1 MANLNI
7 SHKLMLVVAVPVV
20 ILLTTF
26 CMFVVKINAAS
37 HLLENVAHP
46 EKGLVVL
53 TDESR
58 MLQSIFKELRIA
70 MIKYPMTV
78 GTDERNRQ
86 KEAFK
91 DQKKKFIEV
100 LQIIQM
106 RCDGKSEQCV
116 GIAKSM
122 INDLDDYEKASYN
135 EVVRLTEINENREAY
150 LAVQKYLVPIG
161 NIIDSKV
168 DSLVKVIDEQVET
181 VQKKLDSTTSVWGI
195 VTVNM
200 LGVLLTVF
208 FIISVT
214 TKSILKPI
222 RKLGHDADLVSMGDL
237 SVEIDDSSN
246 DEIGVLAKSFKRM
259 VENLRDIVSNLELE
273 SGKLSTESKMLTE
286 NNNKVDESSE
296 KILEQSLSVAAA
308 SEEMANITV
317 EISHNCTHASNSSA
331 AAQKIVSEGVDKVR
345 STVGKI
351 REHTEHTNESASM
364 IYELGDRT
372 SQISSIVGTI
382 QEIAE
387 QTNLLA
393 LNAAIEAA
401 RAGEH
406 GRGFAVVADEVRSLA
421 ARTSGS
427 TKEISDMITAVQEM
441 VHNTTSK
448 MDTNVAKMNEI
459 ADDTVA
465 IEESLASINHSVES
479 VHNQIIQIVSAA
491 EQQAETTR
499 EMSHNMQMITNATR
513 ATTQETKNCLDIAAE
528 IAAVSENM
536 NGQVSKFNL

>member
-1 MANLNI
+1 MPNLNI
-7 SHKLMLVVAVPVV
+7 SHKLMLVVAALVV

-26 CMFVVKINAAS
+26 CMFVVKINATS

-58 MLQSIFKELRIA
+58 LLQSIFKELRIA

-78 GTDERNRQ
+78 GTDERNKQ

-91 DQKKKFIEV
+91 AQKQKFIEV

-150 LAVQKYLVPIG
+150 LAVQKFLVPIG
-161 NIIDSKV
+161 SIIDAKV
-168 DSLVKVIDEQVET
+168 DSLVKVIDEKVET
-181 VQKKLDSTTSVWGI
+181 VQKKLESATSVWGI
-195 VTVNM
+195 VTVNT
-200 LGVLLTVF
+200 LGLLLTV

-214 TKSILKPI
+214 AKSILKPI
-222 RKLGHDADLVSMGDL
+222 RMLGHDADLVSKGDL
-237 SVEIDDSSN
+237 SVDIDDSSN

-259 VENLRDIVSNLELE
+259 VENLRDVVSNLESE
-273 SGKLSTESKMLTE
+273 SGKLSTESKMLIE
-286 NNNKVDESSE
+286 NNNKVDKSSE

-331 AAQKIVSEGVDKVR
+331 DAQKIVSEGVDKVR
-345 STVGKI
+345 STVCKI

-441 VHNTTSK
+441 VHNATSK

-459 ADDTVA
+459 AEDTVA

-499 EMSHNMQMITNATR
+499 EMSHNMQLITDATR
-513 ATTQETKNCLDIAAE
+513 ATTHETKNCLDIAAE
-528 IAAVSENM
+528 IASVSENM